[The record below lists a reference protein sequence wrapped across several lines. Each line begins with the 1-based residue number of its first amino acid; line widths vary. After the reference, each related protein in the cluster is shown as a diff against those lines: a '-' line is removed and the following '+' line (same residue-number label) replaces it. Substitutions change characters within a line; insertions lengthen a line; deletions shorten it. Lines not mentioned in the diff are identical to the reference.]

1 MGDNLNALLDITIA
15 YPGHEQPSFMDFIC
29 GRVDKLRIRVQQK
42 EIPPQFRNR
51 NYQEDENFR
60 QDFQLW
66 VSALW
71 QEKDLLMD
79 QLHQ

>member
-1 MGDNLNALLDITIA
+1 
-15 YPGHEQPSFMDFIC
+15 MDFIC
-29 GRVDKLRIRVQQK
+29 GRDDKLRIRVQQK
-42 EIPPQFRNR
+42 EIPPQFRKR